1 MISENQKTLNRLQIF
16 LDLMSV
22 PVSFLLAYFFRFDIF
37 NGTNNMPFDTNVL
50 LVFLLMPV
58 FFFSYSAFGLYS
70 SRRTKPLGTDIA
82 AIAYS
87 NVFAAIVFSLIL
99 YVGKIMHFSRYVV
112 VLFTVFNTAITITT
126 RLTIRLILTTYRKKG
141 YNKRFCLV
149 IGTND
154 LSRRFIEK
162 TRKHP
167 EWGYEITGI
176 IAENDYKKSNFW
188 GISIISN
195 LSKLSDVLA
204 NRYFDFVVIALA
216 PENYISINNIIPIF
230 EKSGTRILIIPYYSE
245 YIPA

>member
-37 NGTNNMPFDTNVL
+37 NGTNNMEFDTTVL

-58 FFFSYSAFGLYS
+58 FFLSYSAFGLYS
-70 SRRTKPLGTDIA
+70 SRRTKPFGSDIA

-87 NVFAAIVFSLIL
+87 NLFAAIVFSLIL

-126 RLTIRLILTTYRKKG
+126 RLSIRLVLSTYRKKG

-167 EWGYEITGI
+167 
-176 IAENDYKKSNFW
+176 
-188 GISIISN
+188 
-195 LSKLSDVLA
+195 
-204 NRYFDFVVIALA
+204 
-216 PENYISINNIIPIF
+216 
-230 EKSGTRILIIPYYSE
+230 
-245 YIPA
+245 